1 MNREEI
7 IDIVA
12 DLYEEYGISELGF
25 SLKMF
30 CNRAE
35 ILLIP
40 YSSYGNES
48 NKLKR
53 FDEDGFNLI
62 NSESNHNEIYF
73 NDEIRPLE
81 RLKFTIPHEIAHICL
96 GHNLCVG
103 KSETE
108 RQNREAN
115 IFANEFYC
123 PQVLIIHFDLN
134 TKSKLISAFGIS
146 AGYAQT
152 LLDKIAER
160 RSMEFSP
167 AEERL
172 LSVFLK
178 NQKDHLNNMK
188 SRRIE

>member
-12 DLYEEYGISELGF
+12 DLYEEYGIFKLGF
-25 SLKMF
+25 SLKQF
-30 CNRAE
+30 CDEAG
-35 ILLIP
+35 ILLVP
-40 YSSYGNES
+40 YSSYGEDS
-48 NKLKR
+48 YIFKR
-53 FDEDGFNLI
+53 FDEDGFSLI
-62 NSESNHNEIYF
+62 NPLSNQNEIYY
-73 NDEIRPLE
+73 NDEIRPKE
-81 RLKFTIPHEIAHICL
+81 RVKFTIPHEIGHVGL
-96 GHNLCVG
+96 GHNLNVG
-103 KSETE
+103 SSETPK
-108 RQNREAN
+108 QKWEADT
-115 IFANEFYC
+115 FANEFYC
-123 PQVLIIHFDLN
+123 PQVLIIYFDLM
-134 TKSKLISAFGIS
+134 TKSKLISTFGIS

>member
-7 IDIVA
+7 INIVA

-25 SLKMF
+25 SLKKF

-48 NKLKR
+48 NKLKC

-62 NSESNHNEIYF
+62 NPESNHNEIYF
-73 NDEIRPLE
+73 NDEIRPFE
-81 RLKFTIPHEIAHICL
+81 RLKFTIPHEIGHICL
-96 GHNLCVG
+96 GHNLCVE
-103 KSETE
+103 KSET
-108 RQNREAN
+108 RFQNREAN

-123 PQVLIIHFDLN
+123 PQVLIIYFHLN
-134 TKSKLISAFGIS
+134 TSSKLISKFGITAS
-146 AGYAQT
+146 YAET
-152 LLDKIAER
+152 LLNKIKER

-167 AEERL
+167 AEKRL
-172 LSVFLK
+172 LEVFLK
-178 NQKDHLNNMK
+178 NQKNK
-188 SRRIE
+188 